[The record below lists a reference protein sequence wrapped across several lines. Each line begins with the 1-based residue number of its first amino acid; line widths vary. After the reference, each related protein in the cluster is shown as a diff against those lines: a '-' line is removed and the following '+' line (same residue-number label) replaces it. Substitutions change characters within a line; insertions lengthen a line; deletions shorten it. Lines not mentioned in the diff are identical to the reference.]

1 MAAVAQRAGVV
12 TLAAHATAPPA
23 SCPHCGISSRRIQ
36 SPYARRPRSFAGGGW
51 RALGLARPPLAW
63 PACQPHDSAVRRTRT
78 GGGPAHGAA
87 SRALDHGLAAT
98 RGRAWGRRGGTARP
112 QAPAADAPRS
122 RAASRPPAPGPP
134 RATPTGLGVDDWARR
149 PGHTYGPLLVD
160 SEPRRPI
167 DLWPDRPPE
176 TLAAWLRAHPGV
188 ILSGR
193 DRSPESA
200 RGATLGA
207 PAARHGPDRWPLVR
221 DRREPF
227 ERLGDRRHQQLA
239 AIPPARSQEVR
250 ALHAHGVRRWR
261 ALQALGVPGARRM
274 VSTRVVRLP
283 APRQRVRRVSRPED
297 AVTPADPERIPMR
310 RHDQGR
316 QMASTLPPRFRQR
329 MRQRTATALDPWLTD
344 GLASEM
350 PARLSFATGVQRERP
365 AGPQALVLPCS
376 HGQGAGQST
385 QVTLLKR
392 PSDGRAKR
400 DRLRQRMRHAA

>member
-78 GGGPAHGAA
+78 GGV
-87 SRALDHGLAAT
+87 
-98 RGRAWGRRGGTARP
+98 RP
-112 QAPAADAPRS
+112 
-122 RAASRPPAPGPP
+122 
-134 RATPTGLGVDDWARR
+134 
-149 PGHTYGPLLVD
+149 
-160 SEPRRPI
+160 
-167 DLWPDRPPE
+167 
-176 TLAAWLRAHPGV
+176 
-188 ILSGR
+188 
-193 DRSPESA
+193 
-200 RGATLGA
+200 
-207 PAARHGPDRWPLVR
+207 
-221 DRREPF
+221 
-227 ERLGDRRHQQLA
+227 
-239 AIPPARSQEVR
+239 
-250 ALHAHGVRRWR
+250 
-261 ALQALGVPGARRM
+261 
-274 VSTRVVRLP
+274 
-283 APRQRVRRVSRPED
+283 
-297 AVTPADPERIPMR
+297 
-310 RHDQGR
+310 
-316 QMASTLPPRFRQR
+316 
-329 MRQRTATALDPWLTD
+329 TALDPWLTD

-350 PARLSFATGVQRERP
+350 PERVSFATGVQRERP